1 MKELL
6 FFLIAA
12 CVIIFID
19 LYAFQAFKTVFPINT
34 HLGKIV
40 AFIFWSF
47 TAYLLVAIIA
57 TATLGLDHIP
67 STLRKLT
74 SAIFFFGLLAKI
86 FAIFW
91 LFGEDLFRTVS
102 FGFQKVFY
110 SNQEVDFAGRRK
122 FMSQLAIFSSFV
134 PLVVLTYGVLR
145 NAYNYKF
152 HKVQLSL
159 KNLPASFKGF
169 KIIQLS
175 DIHSGS
181 FTETRPIERVIEK
194 INAMNPDVIL
204 FTGDL
209 VNDLAAE
216 MKDYKSIFSKLKAK
230 HGVFSVL
237 GNHDYGDYAFG
248 KEPSPEKEANF
259 NDLLALQ
266 KEMGWDLLRNENRTI
281 TRNGEEISII
291 GVENFSAHGRFAT
304 HGDLKKASLGVPN
317 ENVQILMSHDPS
329 HWDFEINKDYPA
341 IDITLSGHTHGFQ
354 FGIETKWLK
363 WSPAQYMYKQWAGLY
378 QKGEQYVYVNR
389 GFGNLGYPGRVGI
402 LPEVTVIELT

>member
-1 MKELL
+1 
-6 FFLIAA
+6 
-12 CVIIFID
+12 
-19 LYAFQAFKTVFPINT
+19 
-34 HLGKIV
+34 
-40 AFIFWSF
+40 
-47 TAYLLVAIIA
+47 
-57 TATLGLDHIP
+57 
-67 STLRKLT
+67 
-74 SAIFFFGLLAKI
+74 
-86 FAIFW
+86 
-91 LFGEDLFRTVS
+91 
-102 FGFQKVFY
+102 
-110 SNQEVDFAGRRK
+110 
-122 FMSQLAIFSSFV
+122 MSQLAIFSSFV